1 MRQPR
6 KLNVALLRNL
16 SKEPL
21 ARSAINQIIDG
32 IQNLE
37 YEVISIDDKEH
48 DAEIK
53 LVKQILKNPN
63 SRDDYYDFVA
73 KIMDDILVLNMGCF
87 EKKKTRGKQL
97 FFYFLLMLK
106 QSSWLMSG
114 MVIRTNHDLHKAIW
128 EKILTIRHRKSPC
141 YSVML

>member
-1 MRQPR
+1 MEISLNVFKRAYVWLSQLFVSQDTQRRNTDTYIPAGFNMRQPR

-37 YEVISIDDKEH
+37 YEVTSIDGNKH

-73 KIMDDILVLNMGCF
+73 KIMDDILVLNMG
-87 EKKKTRGKQL
+87 
-97 FFYFLLMLK
+97 ML
-106 QSSWLMSG
+106 S
-114 MVIRTNHDLHKAIW
+114 
-128 EKILTIRHRKSPC
+128 
-141 YSVML
+141 